1 MLDTG
6 VYLSA
11 LAADSEAIAQL
22 AEGGL
27 DRPVPPCPDWTVADL
42 LGHVGGIYSWVNL
55 IVAAAGERP
64 DQARDQAPDDRDE
77 LIGWFR
83 ERRDAV
89 LDALSSH
96 DPADPAWFFMPDV
109 AQNVG
114 TWRRRQA
121 LETAIHLFD
130 AEAAAGRPGPTAP
143 DLAADGVDEM
153 LVTFLPQVLG
163 FKPVDGL
170 AGTLHVHCT
179 DQDLSAGGEWVVD
192 FSGDAVEV
200 RRDHA
205 KADVA
210 VRGPASDL
218 FLWVWNRIP
227 LDSPP
232 LEVFGRR
239 EVADAMSG
247 LKI

>member
-22 AEGGL
+22 AEGRL
-27 DRPVPPCPDWTVADL
+27 DEPVPHCPGWTVAEL
-42 LGHVGGIYSWVNL
+42 LSHLGGVYRWVSL
-55 IVAAAGERP
+55 IVDAAGRRP
-64 DQARDQAPDDRDE
+64 NRSPEPAPDDRGAR
-77 LIGWFR
+77 IGWFR
-83 ERRDAV
+83 DQREAV
-89 LDALSSH
+89 IDTLSSH
-96 DPADPAWFFMPDV
+96 DPAAPAWFFMPDTP
-109 AQNVG
+109 QNIG

-121 LETAIHLFD
+121 LETAIHLYD
-130 AEAAAGRPGPTAP
+130 AESAAARPASVAP

-153 LVTFLPQVLG
+153 LVTFLPSVLD
-163 FKPVDGL
+163 FKPVAGL
-170 AGTLHVHCT
+170 EGTVHLHCT
-179 DQDLSAGGEWVVD
+179 DDGLEAGGEWVVD
-192 FSGDAVEV
+192 FTGPKVEV

-227 LDSPP
+227 LDSPT

-239 EVADAMSG
+239 EVAEALSG
-247 LKI
+247 IKI

>member
-27 DRPVPPCPDWTVADL
+27 DRPVPACPDWKVADL
-42 LGHVGGIYSWVNL
+42 LGHVGGIYSWVKL
-55 IVAAAGERP
+55 IVEAAGARP
-64 DQARDQAPDDRDE
+64 EQARDQAPDDPDA
-77 LIGWFR
+77 LIDWYR
-83 ERRDAV
+83 EKRDAV
-89 LDALSSH
+89 VDILSSH
-96 DPADPAWFFMPDV
+96 DPADPAWFFMPAGD
-109 AQNVG
+109 QNVG
-114 TWRRRQA
+114 YWRRRQA
-121 LETAIHLFD
+121 LETAIHLYD
-130 AEAAAGRPGPTAP
+130 AGAAAGQPASIAP

-153 LVTFLPQVLG
+153 LVTFLGSVLS
-163 FKPVDGL
+163 FKPVPGL

-179 DQDLSAGGEWVVD
+179 DEDLGTGGEWVVD
-192 FSGDAVEV
+192 FSGDALEV

-210 VRGPASDL
+210 VRGLASDL

-227 LDSPP
+227 LDSPS

-239 EVADAMSG
+239 DVAEAMSG
-247 LKI
+247 LQI

>member
-11 LAADSEAIAQL
+11 LAADSEAIAQA

-27 DRPVPPCPDWTVADL
+27 ARPVPPCPDWTVADL
-42 LGHVGGIYSWVNL
+42 LGHLGGIYSWVKL
-55 IVAAAGERP
+55 IVTAAGEP
-64 DQARDQAPDDRDE
+64 PGQTRDQPPSDHGQ

-83 ERRDAV
+83 EQRDAV

-96 DPADPAWFFMPDV
+96 DPADPAWFFMPAV

-130 AEAAAGRPGPTAP
+130 AEAAAGQPTPIAP

-153 LVTFLPQVLG
+153 LVTFLGSVLS
-163 FKPVDGL
+163 FKPVPGL
-170 AGTLHVHCT
+170 EGTLHVHCT
-179 DQDLSAGGEWVVD
+179 DEDLTAGGEWVVD
-192 FSGDAVEV
+192 FSGDTVEV

-218 FLWVWNRIP
+218 FLWAWNRLP
-227 LDSPP
+227 LDSPS

-239 EVADAMSG
+239 EVAEALSG